1 MGFALLDVEEIDDRV
16 DDRVDDEINDDINDD
31 INDEIGACGSLAI
44 APDCCRC
51 EWS

>member
-16 DDRVDDEINDDINDD
+16 DDE
-31 INDEIGACGSLAI
+31 INDEIEACGSLAI